1 MNDKLARVS
10 WKMGQTLL
18 PEHLLAQ
25 EDALLANTVVRFRI
39 QGLPSYGIGKLI
51 LNESLLG
58 EGVFSIQEMTLV
70 MASGLLL
77 NIPGNAVVS
86 PFNLNLPGTTKVS
99 VYLHIL
105 NDMPTGAESS
115 TGGWEDDTE
124 VRIPRVI
131 HRMALSSEQDY
142 PNAVEMLKLAEFN
155 KSPEGAWY
163 ISRDYIP
170 PLLQVGTSPFL
181 RKEMDALSDALSLF
195 QYNLYMDAVSYLSGD
210 SLSSVKQCLKSV
222 YRSQR
227 LLANLFS
234 QVHLHPFY
242 LYEDLNT
249 LYTEVCFYRNTT
261 PENITSAYNH
271 DQLASLYNIIELLN
285 KQMQLVRTLPPY
297 LPFELRDNIYQVRLP
312 EEIRQATNVYLLA
325 QKDKVITQLSIGD
338 LKIAGLSRLPV
349 VHKMALQGIPFKK
362 VEHPSFQHSF
372 GAEVEFYMLREG
384 EEWDHALNEMTVAFY
399 NRPDL
404 KDATFYIFWRIE

>member
-1 MNDKLARVS
+1 MNDKLARVC

-25 EDALLANTVVRFRI
+25 EDSLLANTVLRFRM

-58 EGVFSIQEMTLV
+58 EGVFSIQEMMLV

-77 NIPGNAVVS
+77 YVPGNAVAS

-99 VYLHIL
+99 VYLHLL
-105 NDMPTGAESS
+105 NDVPIADSG
-115 TGGWEDDTE
+115 TGGWEEDAG
-124 VRIPRVI
+124 VRIPRII

-142 PNAVEMLKLAEFN
+142 PNALETLKLAEFN
-155 KSPEGAWY
+155 KSPQGTWY

-170 PLLQVGTSPFL
+170 PLLQVGTSPFF
-181 RKEMDALSDALSLF
+181 RKEIDALVEALALF

-227 LLANLFS
+227 LLANLVS

-242 LYEDLNT
+242 LYEDLYT

-271 DQLASLYNIIELLN
+271 DQLASLYTIMDLLN
-285 KQMQLVRTLPPY
+285 KQMQLVRSLPPY
-297 LPFELRDNIYQVRLP
+297 LPFELVDNIYQVKLP
-312 EEIRQATNVYLLA
+312 DEIRQATNVYLLA
-325 QKDKVITQLSIGD
+325 QKDRIITQLSLD
-338 LKIAGLSRLPV
+338 ELKLAGFSRLPV

-372 GAEVEFYMLREG
+372 GAEVEFYMIREG
-384 EEWDHALNEMTVAFY
+384 EEWDHALNETTVAFY
-399 NRPDL
+399 NRPEL
-404 KDATFYIFWRIE
+404 RGTTFYIFWRIE

>member
-1 MNDKLARVS
+1 MDEKLARVC

-25 EDALLANTVVRFRI
+25 EDSLLANIVLRFRM
-39 QGLPSYGIGKLI
+39 QGLPSYGVGKLVV
-51 LNESLLG
+51 NESLLG
-58 EGVFSIQEMTLV
+58 EGVFSIQEMFLV
-70 MASGLLL
+70 MPSGQFLSV
-77 NIPGNAVVS
+77 PGNANVF

-99 VYLHIL
+99 IYLHIL
-105 NDMPTGAESS
+105 NNVPAADSIP
-115 TGGWEDDTE
+115 GGWVEDAE
-124 VRIPRVI
+124 VKVPRVI

-155 KSPEGAWY
+155 KGPQGAWQL
-163 ISRDYIP
+163 SRDYIP
-170 PLLQVGTSPFL
+170 PLLQIGTSPFL
-181 RKEMDALSDALSLF
+181 RKEIEALSEALSLF
-195 QYNLYMDAVSYLSGD
+195 QYNLFMDAVSYLSGD

-242 LYEDLNT
+242 LYEDLYT

-261 PENITSAYNH
+261 PENITAAYNH
-271 DQLASLYNIIELLN
+271 DQLALLYNIIELLN

-325 QKDKVITQLSIGD
+325 QKDKVITQLSVGD
-338 LKIAGLSRLPV
+338 LKIAGLSRLSV

-372 GAEVEFYMLREG
+372 GAEVEFYLIKEG

>member
-1 MNDKLARVS
+1 MNDKLARVC

-25 EDALLANTVVRFRI
+25 EDALLANTVIRFRT

-58 EGVFSIQEMTLV
+58 EGVFSVQEMTLV

-86 PFNLNLPGTTKVS
+86 PFNLNLPGTTKVLI
-99 VYLHIL
+99 YLHIL
-105 NDMPTGAESS
+105 NDMSTASDSS
-115 TGGWEDDTE
+115 VGGWEDDTE

-142 PNAVEMLKLAEFN
+142 PNAIEMLKLAEFN
-155 KSPEGAWY
+155 KSPEGAWH
-163 ISRDYIP
+163 IAQDYIP

-181 RKEMDALSDALSLF
+181 RKEIDALSDALSLF

-227 LLANLFS
+227 LLANLVS

-242 LYEDLNT
+242 LYEDLLT

-312 EEIRQATNVYLLA
+312 DEIRQATNVYLLA

-372 GAEVEFYMLREG
+372 GAEVEFYLIKEG

-399 NRPDL
+399 NRPGL

>member
-1 MNDKLARVS
+1 MNDKLGRVS

-25 EDALLANTVVRFRI
+25 EDSLLANMIERFRMR
-39 QGLPSYGIGKLI
+39 GLPAYGIGKLI
-51 LNESLLG
+51 LNESLFV
-58 EGVFSIQEMTLV
+58 EGVFSIQELTLV

-77 NIPGNAVVS
+77 NVPGNADVS
-86 PFNLNLPGTTKVS
+86 PFNLNLPGTITVS
-99 VYLHIL
+99 IYLHML
-105 NDMPTGAESS
+105 HDMPAAESTPGS
-115 TGGWEDDTE
+115 WEDDAE

-142 PNAVEMLKLAEFN
+142 PNVVEMLKLAECK
-155 KSPEGAWY
+155 KSPEGVWQ

-170 PLLQVGTSPFL
+170 PLLQMGTSPFL
-181 RKEMDALSDALSLF
+181 RSEMDALAEALANF

-222 YRSQR
+222 YRAQR
-227 LLANLFS
+227 LLANLTS

-242 LYEDLNT
+242 LYEELLT

-271 DQLASLYNIIELLN
+271 DQLASINTVIDRLN

-297 LPFELRDNIYQVRLP
+297 LPFDLIDNVYQVKLP
-312 EEIRQATNVYLLA
+312 DEIRQATNVYVLA
-325 QKDKVITQLSIGD
+325 QKDRIITQIDLSG
-338 LKIAGLSRLPV
+338 LKLAGFSRLPV
-349 VHKMALQGIPFKK
+349 VHRMALQGIPFKR

-372 GAEVEFYMLREG
+372 GAEVEFYQLKEG
-384 EEWDHALNEMTVAFY
+384 EEWDHALNESTVAFY
-399 NRPDL
+399 RRPEL
-404 KDATFYIFWRIE
+404 KETAFYIFWRIE

>member
-1 MNDKLARVS
+1 MDDKLARVC

-18 PEHLLAQ
+18 PEHLLAL
-25 EDALLANTVVRFRI
+25 EDSLLANTVLRFRM

-58 EGVFSIQEMTLV
+58 EGIFSVQEMTLV
-70 MASGLLL
+70 MSSGLLL
-77 NIPGNAVVS
+77 SVPGNARLS

-105 NDMPTGAESS
+105 NEIPAADSS
-115 TGGWEDDTE
+115 PGGWEDDAE

-142 PNAVEMLKLAEFN
+142 PNVIETLKLAEFK
-155 KSPEGAWY
+155 KSPQGAWQ

-170 PLLQVGTSPFL
+170 PLLQLGTSPFL
-181 RKEMDALSDALSLF
+181 RSEIDALSEALALF

-222 YRSQR
+222 FKAQR
-227 LLANLFS
+227 LLANLVS
-234 QVHLHPFY
+234 QVHLHPFF
-242 LYEDLNT
+242 LCEELLT

-271 DQLASLYNIIELLN
+271 DQLAFLNTLIDLIN
-285 KQMQLVRTLPPY
+285 KQMQLVRSLPPY
-297 LPFELRDNIYQVRLP
+297 LPFELGDNIYQVKLP
-312 EEIRQATNVYLLA
+312 DEIRQATNVYLLA
-325 QKDKVITQLSIGD
+325 QKDRIITQLSIGD
-338 LKIAGLSRLPV
+338 LKLASFSRLPV
-349 VHKMALQGIPFKK
+349 VHKMALQGVPFKR

-372 GAEVEFYMLREG
+372 GAEIEFYLIKEG

-404 KDATFYIFWRIE
+404 KDTAFYIFWRIE

>member
-1 MNDKLARVS
+1 MNDKLARVC

-25 EDALLANTVVRFRI
+25 EDSLLANMVVRLRT

-51 LNESLLG
+51 PNETLLV

-77 NIPGNAVVS
+77 QIPGNAAVS
-86 PFNLNLPGTTKVS
+86 PFNLNLPGTAGVS
-99 VYLHIL
+99 LYLHIL
-105 NDMPTGAESS
+105 NEIPTDNGGSGWEEDAES
-115 TGGWEDDTE
+115 
-124 VRIPRVI
+124 RIPRVM
-131 HRMALSSEQDY
+131 HRLALSSEQDY
-142 PNAVEMLKLAEFN
+142 PEAMETLKLAEFSKN
-155 KSPEGAWY
+155 PQGAWQ

-170 PLLQVGTSPFL
+170 PLMQVGTSPFL
-181 RKEMDALSDALSLF
+181 RKDMEALAEALSLF

-222 YRSQR
+222 YRTQR
-227 LLANLFS
+227 LLANLAS

-242 LYEDLNT
+242 LYEDLST

-261 PENITSAYNH
+261 PENITAPYNH
-271 DQLASLYNIIELLN
+271 DQLALINNIFDLLN
-285 KQMQLVRTLPPY
+285 KQMQLVRSLPPY
-297 LPFELRDNIYQVRLP
+297 LPFELRDNIYQLRLP
-312 EEIRQATNVYLLA
+312 DEIRQATNVYMLA
-325 QKDKVITQLSIGD
+325 QKDKVISQLSLGD
-338 LKIAGLSRLPV
+338 LKLAALSRLPV

-362 VEHPSFQHSF
+362 VDHPSFQHSF
-372 GAEVEFYMLREG
+372 GAEVEFYLLKEG

-404 KDATFYIFWRIE
+404 KEATFYIFWRIE

>member
-1 MNDKLARVS
+1 MDDKLARVC

-18 PEHLLAQ
+18 PEHLLAL
-25 EDALLANTVVRFRI
+25 EDSLLANTVLRFRM

-58 EGVFSIQEMTLV
+58 EGIFSVQEMTLV
-70 MASGLLL
+70 MSSGLLL
-77 NIPGNAVVS
+77 SVPGNSRLS

-105 NDMPTGAESS
+105 NDIPAADSS
-115 TGGWEDDTE
+115 PGGWEDDAE

-142 PNAVEMLKLAEFN
+142 PNVIETLKLAEFK
-155 KSPEGAWY
+155 KSPQGAWQ

-170 PLLQVGTSPFL
+170 PLLQLGTAPFL
-181 RKEMDALSDALSLF
+181 RSEIDALSEALALF

-222 YRSQR
+222 FRAQR
-227 LLANLFS
+227 LLANLVS
-234 QVHLHPFY
+234 QVHLHPFF
-242 LYEDLNT
+242 LCEELLT

-271 DQLASLYNIIELLN
+271 DQLAFLNTIIDLIN
-285 KQMQLVRTLPPY
+285 KQMQLVRSLPPY
-297 LPFELRDNIYQVRLP
+297 LPFELGDNIYQVKLP
-312 EEIRQATNVYLLA
+312 DEIRQATNVYLLA
-325 QKDKVITQLSIGD
+325 QKDRIITQLSIGD
-338 LKIAGLSRLPV
+338 LKLASFSRLPV
-349 VHKMALQGIPFKK
+349 VHKMALQGIPFKR

-372 GAEVEFYMLREG
+372 GAEIEFYLIKEG

-404 KDATFYIFWRIE
+404 KDTAFYIFWRIE

>member
-1 MNDKLARVS
+1 M
-10 WKMGQTLL
+10 
-18 PEHLLAQ
+18 
-25 EDALLANTVVRFRI
+25 
-39 QGLPSYGIGKLI
+39 QGLPSYGLGKLI
-51 LNESLLG
+51 VNETLLG
-58 EGVFSIQEMTLV
+58 EGIFSIQEMTLV

-77 NIPGNAVVS
+77 NVPGNATVS
-86 PFNLNLPGTTKVS
+86 PFNLNLPGTIKVS

-105 NDMPTGAESS
+105 NDMPTADSS
-115 TGGWEDDTE
+115 TGGWAEDTE

-142 PNAVEMLKLAEFN
+142 PKALETLKLAEFK
-155 KSPEGAWY
+155 KSPQGTWQVSQE
-163 ISRDYIP
+163 YIP
-170 PLLQVGTSPFL
+170 PLLQVGTSPFF
-181 RKEMDALSDALSLF
+181 RKEIDALVEALALF

-227 LLANLFS
+227 LLANLVS

-242 LYEDLNT
+242 LYEDLYT

-271 DQLASLYNIIELLN
+271 NQLASLNTIIDLLH

-297 LPFELRDNIYQVRLP
+297 LPFELVDNIYQVKLP
-312 EEIRQATNVYLLA
+312 DEIRQATNVYLLA
-325 QKDKVITQLSIGD
+325 QKDRIITQLSLD
-338 LKIAGLSRLPV
+338 ELKLAGFSRLPV

-372 GAEVEFYMLREG
+372 GAEVEFYQLREG
-384 EEWDHALNEMTVAFY
+384 EEWDHALNETTVAFY
-399 NRPDL
+399 NRPEL
-404 KDATFYIFWRIE
+404 RGTTFYLFWRIE

>member
-25 EDALLANTVVRFRI
+25 EDSLLANTVERFRS
-39 QGLPSYGIGKLI
+39 QGLPWYGVGKLN
-51 LNESLLG
+51 LNESLFA
-58 EGVFSIQEMTLV
+58 EGILSIQEMTLV
-70 MASGLLL
+70 TASGLL
-77 NIPGNAVVS
+77 ICFPGNAEVS
-86 PFNLNLPGTTKVS
+86 PFNLNLPGASTVS

-105 NDMPTGAESS
+105 QDAPAQETGP
-115 TGGWEDDTE
+115 GGWEDEAE
-124 VRIPRVI
+124 VRIPRVV

-142 PNAVEMLKLAEFN
+142 ANVMETLKLVECR
-155 KSPEGAWY
+155 KTPEGAWQ

-170 PLLQVGTSPFL
+170 PLLQMGTSPFL
-181 RKEMDALSDALSLF
+181 KPEMAALADALGSF

-227 LLANLFS
+227 LLANLTS

-242 LYEDLNT
+242 LYEDLMT

-261 PENITSAYNH
+261 PENITASYNH
-271 DQLASLYNIIELLN
+271 DQLSSLNVIIDNLN
-285 KQMQLVRTLPPY
+285 KQMQLVRSLPPY
-297 LPFELRDNIYQVRLP
+297 LPFELLDNIYQVKLP
-312 EEIRQATNVYLLA
+312 DEIRQATNVYVLA
-325 QKDKVITQLSIGD
+325 QKDRIITQIDLSG
-338 LKIAGLSRLPV
+338 LKLAAVSRLPV
-349 VHKMALQGIPFKK
+349 VHRMALQGIPFKR

-372 GAEVEFYMLREG
+372 GAEVEFYQLKEG
-384 EEWDHALNEMTVAFY
+384 EEWDHALNESSVAFY
-399 NRPDL
+399 SRPEL
-404 KDATFYIFWRIE
+404 KDTTFYIFWRVE

>member
-1 MNDKLARVS
+1 MNDKLARVC

-25 EDALLANTVVRFRI
+25 EDSLLANAVLRFRM
-39 QGLPSYGIGKLI
+39 QGLPSYGLGKLI
-51 LNESLLG
+51 VNETLLG
-58 EGVFSIQEMTLV
+58 EGIFSIQEMTLV

-77 NIPGNAVVS
+77 NVPGNAAVS
-86 PFNLNLPGTTKVS
+86 PFNLNLPGTIKVS

-105 NDMPTGAESS
+105 NDMPTADSS
-115 TGGWEDDTE
+115 TGGWEEDAD

-142 PNAVEMLKLAEFN
+142 PKALDTLKLAEFT
-155 KSPEGAWY
+155 KSPQGTWQVSQE
-163 ISRDYIP
+163 YIP
-170 PLLQVGTSPFL
+170 PLLQVGTSPFF
-181 RKEMDALSDALSLF
+181 RKEIDALVEALALF

-227 LLANLFS
+227 LLANLVS

-242 LYEDLNT
+242 LYEDLYT

-271 DQLASLYNIIELLN
+271 NQLASLNTIIDLLH

-297 LPFELRDNIYQVRLP
+297 LPFELVDNIYQVKVP
-312 EEIRQATNVYLLA
+312 DEIRQATNVYLLA
-325 QKDKVITQLSIGD
+325 QKDRIITQLSLD
-338 LKIAGLSRLPV
+338 ELKLAGFSRLPV

-372 GAEVEFYMLREG
+372 GAEVEFYQLREG
-384 EEWDHALNEMTVAFY
+384 EEWDHALNETTVAFY
-399 NRPDL
+399 NRPEL
-404 KDATFYIFWRIE
+404 RGTTFYLFWRIE

>member
-1 MNDKLARVS
+1 MKDKLARVC

-25 EDALLANTVVRFRI
+25 EDSLLTNTVLRFRM
-39 QGLPSYGIGKLI
+39 QGLPSYGLGKLI
-51 LNESLLG
+51 VNETLLG
-58 EGVFSIQEMTLV
+58 EGILSIQEMTLV

-77 NIPGNAVVS
+77 DVPGNATVS
-86 PFNLNLPGTTKVS
+86 PFNLNLPGTIKVS

-105 NDMPTGAESS
+105 TDIPSADSGA
-115 TGGWEDDTE
+115 GGWEEDAE

-131 HRMALSSEQDY
+131 HRMALSSEQEY
-142 PNAVEMLKLAEFN
+142 PNVLETLKLAEFK
-155 KSPEGAWY
+155 KSPQGTWQVSQE
-163 ISRDYIP
+163 YIP
-170 PLLQVGTSPFL
+170 PLLQVGTSPFF
-181 RKEMDALSDALSLF
+181 RKEIDALAEALALF

-227 LLANLFS
+227 LLANLVS

-242 LYEDLNT
+242 LYEDLYT

-271 DQLASLYNIIELLN
+271 DQLAFLNTIIDLLH
-285 KQMQLVRTLPPY
+285 KQMQLVRSLPPY
-297 LPFELRDNIYQVRLP
+297 LPFELMDNIYQVKLP
-312 EEIRQATNVYLLA
+312 DEIRQATNVYLLA
-325 QKDKVITQLSIGD
+325 QKDRIITQLTLD
-338 LKIAGLSRLPV
+338 EMKLAGFSRLPV

-372 GAEVEFYMLREG
+372 GAEVEFYLLREG
-384 EEWDHALNEMTVAFY
+384 EEWDHALNETSVAFY
-399 NRPDL
+399 NRPEL
-404 KDATFYIFWRIE
+404 RGTTFYLFWRIE

>member
-25 EDALLANTVVRFRI
+25 EDSLLANTVLRFRV
-39 QGLPSYGIGKLI
+39 QGLPCYGIGNLV
-51 LNESLLG
+51 LNEALLS
-58 EGVFSIQEMTLV
+58 EGIFSIQEMTLV

-77 NIPGNAVVS
+77 NVPGNAIVS

-105 NDMPTGAESS
+105 NNIPAPENSE
-115 TGGWEDDTE
+115 GGWEEDSE
-124 VRIPRVI
+124 FRIPRIVY
-131 HRMALSSEQDY
+131 RMALSSEQDY
-142 PNAVEMLKLAEFN
+142 PDAVETLKLADFT
-155 KSPEGAWY
+155 KSPQGVWQ
-163 ISRDYIP
+163 ISRGYIP
-170 PLLQVGTSPFL
+170 PLLQMGTSPFL
-181 RKEMDALSDALSLF
+181 KSEMNTLSDALALF
-195 QYNLYMDAVSYLSGD
+195 QYNLFMDAVSYLSGD

-222 YRSQR
+222 YRCQR
-227 LLANLFS
+227 LLANLVS
-234 QVHLHPFY
+234 QVHLHPFF
-242 LYEDLNT
+242 LYEELLT

-261 PENITSAYNH
+261 PEDVISPYNH
-271 DQLASLYNIIELLN
+271 DQLASLNTIIDLLN
-285 KQMQLVRTLPPY
+285 KQMQLVKSLPPY
-297 LPFELRDNIYQVRLP
+297 LPFELFDNIYKVKLP
-312 EEIRQATNVYLLA
+312 DEIRQATHVYLLA
-325 QKDKVITQLSIGD
+325 QKDRIITQLDIGD
-338 LKIAGLSRLPV
+338 LKLASFSRLSV

-372 GAEVEFYMLREG
+372 GAEVEFYLLKEG

-399 NRPDL
+399 NRPGM

>member
-1 MNDKLARVS
+1 MNENLARVC

-25 EDALLANTVVRFRI
+25 EDSLLANTVVRLRM
-39 QGLPSYGIGKLI
+39 QGLPSYGIGKLV

-77 NIPGNAVVS
+77 SVPGNASVS
-86 PFNLNLPGTTKVS
+86 PFNLNLPGTTRVS
-99 VYLHIL
+99 VYLQLL
-105 NDMPTGAESS
+105 NKIADTESGP
-115 TGGWEDDTE
+115 GGWEEDAED
-124 VRIPRVI
+124 RIPRVI
-131 HRMALSSEQDY
+131 HRMALSSEQDH
-142 PNAVEMLKLAEFN
+142 PNAMEMLKLAEFN
-155 KSPEGAWY
+155 KSPQGIWQ

-181 RKEMDALSDALSLF
+181 RKDIDALAEALALF

-227 LLANLFS
+227 LLANLVS

-261 PENITSAYNH
+261 PENITAAYNH
-271 DQLASLYNIIELLN
+271 DQLALLNNVIELLN
-285 KQMQLVRTLPPY
+285 KQMQLVRSLPPY
-297 LPFELRDNIYQVRLP
+297 LPFELHDNIYQVRLP
-312 EEIRQATNVYLLA
+312 DEIRQATNVYILA
-325 QKDKVITQLSIGD
+325 QKDKVINQLSLGD
-338 LKIAGLSRLPV
+338 LKLAGISRLPV

-362 VEHPSFQHSF
+362 VDHPSFQHSF
-372 GAEVEFYMLREG
+372 GAEVEFYLIKEG

-404 KDATFYIFWRIE
+404 KEATFYIFWRIE

>member
-1 MNDKLARVS
+1 MDDKLARVC

-18 PEHLLAQ
+18 PEHLLAL
-25 EDALLANTVVRFRI
+25 EDSLLANAVLRFRM

-58 EGVFSIQEMTLV
+58 EGIFSVQEMTLV
-70 MASGLLL
+70 MSSGLLL
-77 NIPGNAVVS
+77 SVPGNAKLS

-105 NDMPTGAESS
+105 NEIPASDSS
-115 TGGWEDDTE
+115 PGGWEDDAE

-142 PNAVEMLKLAEFN
+142 PNVIETLKLAEFK
-155 KSPEGAWY
+155 KSPQGAWQ

-170 PLLQVGTSPFL
+170 PLLQLGTSPFL
-181 RKEMDALSDALSLF
+181 RSEIDALSEALALF

-222 YRSQR
+222 FRAQR
-227 LLANLFS
+227 LLANLVS
-234 QVHLHPFY
+234 QVHLHPFF
-242 LYEDLNT
+242 LCEELLT

-271 DQLASLYNIIELLN
+271 DQLAFLNTLIDLIN
-285 KQMQLVRTLPPY
+285 KQMQLVRSLPPY
-297 LPFELRDNIYQVRLP
+297 LPFELGDNIYQVKLP
-312 EEIRQATNVYLLA
+312 DEIRQATNVYLLA
-325 QKDKVITQLSIGD
+325 QKDRIITQLSIGD
-338 LKIAGLSRLPV
+338 LKLASFSRLPV
-349 VHKMALQGIPFKK
+349 VHKMALQGIPFKR

-372 GAEVEFYMLREG
+372 GAEIEFYLIKEG

-404 KDATFYIFWRIE
+404 KDTAFYIFWRIE

>member
-1 MNDKLARVS
+1 MKDKLARVC

-25 EDALLANTVVRFRI
+25 EDSLLTNTVLRFRM
-39 QGLPSYGIGKLI
+39 QGLPSYGLGKLI
-51 LNESLLG
+51 VNETLLG
-58 EGVFSIQEMTLV
+58 EGILSIQEMTLV

-77 NIPGNAVVS
+77 DVPGNATVS
-86 PFNLNLPGTTKVS
+86 PFNLNLPGTIKVS

-105 NDMPTGAESS
+105 TDIPSADSGV
-115 TGGWEDDTE
+115 GGWEEDAE

-131 HRMALSSEQDY
+131 HRMALSSEQEY
-142 PNAVEMLKLAEFN
+142 PNVLETLKLAEFK
-155 KSPEGAWY
+155 KSPQGTWQVSQE
-163 ISRDYIP
+163 YIP
-170 PLLQVGTSPFL
+170 PLLQVGTSPFF
-181 RKEMDALSDALSLF
+181 RKEIDALAEALALF

-227 LLANLFS
+227 LLANLVS

-242 LYEDLNT
+242 LYEDLYT

-271 DQLASLYNIIELLN
+271 DQLAFLNTIIDLLH
-285 KQMQLVRTLPPY
+285 KQMQLVRSLPPY
-297 LPFELRDNIYQVRLP
+297 LPFELMDNIYQVKLP
-312 EEIRQATNVYLLA
+312 DEIRQATNVYLLA
-325 QKDKVITQLSIGD
+325 QKDRIITQLTLD
-338 LKIAGLSRLPV
+338 EMKLAGFSRLPV

-372 GAEVEFYMLREG
+372 GAEVEFYLLREG
-384 EEWDHALNEMTVAFY
+384 EEWDHALNETSVAFY
-399 NRPDL
+399 NRPEL
-404 KDATFYIFWRIE
+404 RGTTFYLFWRIE

>member
-1 MNDKLARVS
+1 MNDKLARVC

-25 EDALLANTVVRFRI
+25 EDSLLANAVLRFRM
-39 QGLPSYGIGKLI
+39 QGLPSYGLGKLI
-51 LNESLLG
+51 VNETLLG
-58 EGVFSIQEMTLV
+58 EGILSIQEMTLV

-77 NIPGNAVVS
+77 NVPGNAVVS
-86 PFNLNLPGTTKVS
+86 PFNLNLPGTIQVS

-105 NDMPTGAESS
+105 NDMPTADSS
-115 TGGWEDDTE
+115 AGGWGEDAE

-142 PNAVEMLKLAEFN
+142 PKALETLKLAEFK
-155 KSPEGAWY
+155 KSPQGTWQVSQE
-163 ISRDYIP
+163 YIP
-170 PLLQVGTSPFL
+170 PLLQVGTSPFF
-181 RKEMDALSDALSLF
+181 RKEIDALVEALALF

-227 LLANLFS
+227 LLANLVS

-242 LYEDLNT
+242 LYEDLYT

-271 DQLASLYNIIELLN
+271 NQLASLNTIIDLLH

-297 LPFELRDNIYQVRLP
+297 LPFELVDNIYQVKLP
-312 EEIRQATNVYLLA
+312 DEIRQATNVYLLA
-325 QKDKVITQLSIGD
+325 QKDRIITQLSLD
-338 LKIAGLSRLPV
+338 ELKLAGFSRLPV

-372 GAEVEFYMLREG
+372 GAEVEFYQLREG
-384 EEWDHALNEMTVAFY
+384 EEWDHALNETTVAFY
-399 NRPDL
+399 NRPEL
-404 KDATFYIFWRIE
+404 RGTTFYLFWRIE

>member
-25 EDALLANTVVRFRI
+25 EDALLANTVIRFRT

-58 EGVFSIQEMTLV
+58 EGIFSVQEMTLV

-99 VYLHIL
+99 IYLHIL
-105 NDMPTGAESS
+105 NDMPTAADSS
-115 TGGWEDDTE
+115 AGGWEDDAE

-142 PNAVEMLKLAEFN
+142 PNAVETLKLAEFN
-155 KSPEGAWY
+155 KSPEGAWN
-163 ISRDYIP
+163 ISQDYIP

-181 RKEMDALSDALSLF
+181 RKEIDTLSDALSLF

-222 YRSQR
+222 YRTQR
-227 LLANLFS
+227 LLANLVS

-242 LYEDLNT
+242 LYEDLYT

-372 GAEVEFYMLREG
+372 GAEVEFYLLKEG
-384 EEWDHALNEMTVAFY
+384 EEWDHALNEMTAAFY
-399 NRPDL
+399 NRPNL

>member
-1 MNDKLARVS
+1 MNDKLARVC

-25 EDALLANTVVRFRI
+25 EDSLLANAVLRFRM
-39 QGLPSYGIGKLI
+39 QGLPYYGLGKLI
-51 LNESLLG
+51 VNETLLG
-58 EGVFSIQEMTLV
+58 EGIFSIQEMTLV

-77 NIPGNAVVS
+77 NVPGNAVVS
-86 PFNLNLPGTTKVS
+86 PFNLNLPGTIQVS

-105 NDMPTGAESS
+105 NDMPTADSS
-115 TGGWEDDTE
+115 AGGWEEDAE

-142 PNAVEMLKLAEFN
+142 PRALETLKLAEFK
-155 KSPEGAWY
+155 KSPQGTWQVSQE
-163 ISRDYIP
+163 YIP
-170 PLLQVGTSPFL
+170 PLLQVGTSPFF
-181 RKEMDALSDALSLF
+181 RKEIDALVEALALF

-227 LLANLFS
+227 LLANLVS

-242 LYEDLNT
+242 LYEDLYT

-271 DQLASLYNIIELLN
+271 NQLASLNTIIDLLH

-297 LPFELRDNIYQVRLP
+297 LPFELVDNIYQVKLP
-312 EEIRQATNVYLLA
+312 DEIRQATNVYLLA
-325 QKDKVITQLSIGD
+325 QKDRIITQLSLD
-338 LKIAGLSRLPV
+338 ELKLAGFSRLPV

-372 GAEVEFYMLREG
+372 GAEVEFYQLKEG

-404 KDATFYIFWRIE
+404 KDATFYVFWRIE

>member
-10 WKMGQTLL
+10 WKIGQTLL

-25 EDALLANTVVRFRI
+25 EDSLLANTVLRFRM

-70 MASGLLL
+70 MVSGLLL

-86 PFNLNLPGTTKVS
+86 PFNMNLPGTTKVS

-105 NDMPTGAESS
+105 NDMPTGDSG
-115 TGGWEDDTE
+115 TGGWEEDAG
-124 VRIPRVI
+124 VRIPRII

-142 PNAVEMLKLAEFN
+142 PNALETLKLAEFN
-155 KSPEGAWY
+155 KNPQGTWD

-181 RKEMDALSDALSLF
+181 RKEMDALSEALALF

-227 LLANLFS
+227 LLANLIF

-242 LYEDLNT
+242 FYEDLYT

-271 DQLASLYNIIELLN
+271 DQLAFLYTIMDLLN
-285 KQMQLVRTLPPY
+285 KQMQLVRSLPPY
-297 LPFELRDNIYQVRLP
+297 LPFELGDNIYQVKLP
-312 EEIRQATNVYLLA
+312 DEIRQATNVYLLA
-325 QKDKVITQLSIGD
+325 QKDRVITQLSISD
-338 LKIAGLSRLPV
+338 LKLASVSRLPV
-349 VHKMALQGIPFKK
+349 VHKMALQGVPFKK

-372 GAEVEFYMLREG
+372 GAEVEFYLIKEG
-384 EEWDHALNEMTVAFY
+384 EEWDHALNEKTVAFY

-404 KDATFYIFWRIE
+404 KETTFYIFWRIE

>member
-1 MNDKLARVS
+1 MNDKLARVC

-25 EDALLANTVVRFRI
+25 EDSLLANAVLRFRM
-39 QGLPSYGIGKLI
+39 QGLPSYGLGKLI
-51 LNESLLG
+51 VNETLLG
-58 EGVFSIQEMTLV
+58 EGILSIQEMTLV

-77 NIPGNAVVS
+77 NVPGNATVS
-86 PFNLNLPGTTKVS
+86 PFNLNLPGTIKVS

-105 NDMPTGAESS
+105 NDMPTADSS
-115 TGGWEDDTE
+115 TGGWEEDAE

-142 PNAVEMLKLAEFN
+142 PKALETLKLAEFK
-155 KSPEGAWY
+155 KSPQGTWQVSQE
-163 ISRDYIP
+163 YIP
-170 PLLQVGTSPFL
+170 PLLQVGTSPFF
-181 RKEMDALSDALSLF
+181 RKEIDALVEALALF

-227 LLANLFS
+227 LLANLVS

-242 LYEDLNT
+242 LYEDLYT

-271 DQLASLYNIIELLN
+271 DQLASLNTIIDLLH

-297 LPFELRDNIYQVRLP
+297 LPFELVDNIYQVKLP
-312 EEIRQATNVYLLA
+312 DEIRQATNVYLLA
-325 QKDKVITQLSIGD
+325 QKDRIITQLSLD
-338 LKIAGLSRLPV
+338 ELKLAGFSRLPV

-372 GAEVEFYMLREG
+372 GAEVEFYQLREG
-384 EEWDHALNEMTVAFY
+384 EEWDHALNETTVAFY
-399 NRPDL
+399 NRPEL
-404 KDATFYIFWRIE
+404 RGTTFYIFWRIE

>member
-1 MNDKLARVS
+1 MDDKLARVC

-18 PEHLLAQ
+18 PEHLLAL
-25 EDALLANTVVRFRI
+25 EDSLLANTVLRYRM

-58 EGVFSIQEMTLV
+58 EGIFSVQEMTLV
-70 MASGLLL
+70 MSSGLLL
-77 NIPGNAVVS
+77 SVPANAKLS

-105 NDMPTGAESS
+105 NEIPAADSS
-115 TGGWEDDTE
+115 PGGWEDDAE

-142 PNAVEMLKLAEFN
+142 PNVIETLKLAEFK
-155 KSPEGAWY
+155 KSPQGAWQ

-170 PLLQVGTSPFL
+170 PLLQLGTSPFL
-181 RKEMDALSDALSLF
+181 RSEIDALSEALALF

-222 YRSQR
+222 FRAQR
-227 LLANLFS
+227 LLANLVS
-234 QVHLHPFY
+234 QVHLHPFF
-242 LYEDLNT
+242 LCEELLT

-271 DQLASLYNIIELLN
+271 DQLAFLNTIIDLIN
-285 KQMQLVRTLPPY
+285 KQMQLVRSLPPY
-297 LPFELRDNIYQVRLP
+297 LPFELGDNIYQVKLP
-312 EEIRQATNVYLLA
+312 AEIRQATNVYLLA
-325 QKDKVITQLSIGD
+325 QKDRIITQLSIGD
-338 LKIAGLSRLPV
+338 MKLASFSRLPV
-349 VHKMALQGIPFKK
+349 VHKMALQGIPFKR

-372 GAEVEFYMLREG
+372 GAEIEFYLIKEG

-404 KDATFYIFWRIE
+404 KDTAFYIFWRIE

>member
-1 MNDKLARVS
+1 MDDKLARVC

-18 PEHLLAQ
+18 PEHLLAL
-25 EDALLANTVVRFRI
+25 EDSLLANTVLRFRM

-58 EGVFSIQEMTLV
+58 EGIFSVQEMTLV
-70 MASGLLL
+70 MSSGLLL
-77 NIPGNAVVS
+77 SVPGNARLS

-105 NDMPTGAESS
+105 NEIPAADSS
-115 TGGWEDDTE
+115 PGGWEDDAE

-142 PNAVEMLKLAEFN
+142 PNVIETLKLAEFK
-155 KSPEGAWY
+155 KSPQGAWQ

-170 PLLQVGTSPFL
+170 PLLQLGTSPFL
-181 RKEMDALSDALSLF
+181 RSEIDALAEALALF

-222 YRSQR
+222 FKAQR
-227 LLANLFS
+227 LLANLVS
-234 QVHLHPFY
+234 QVHLHPFF
-242 LYEDLNT
+242 LCEELLT

-271 DQLASLYNIIELLN
+271 DQLAFLNTLIDLIN
-285 KQMQLVRTLPPY
+285 KQMQLVRSLPPY
-297 LPFELRDNIYQVRLP
+297 LPFELGDNIYQVKLP
-312 EEIRQATNVYLLA
+312 DEIRQATNVYLLA
-325 QKDKVITQLSIGD
+325 QKDRIITQLSIGD
-338 LKIAGLSRLPV
+338 LKLASFSRLPV
-349 VHKMALQGIPFKK
+349 VHKMALQGVPFKR

-372 GAEVEFYMLREG
+372 GAEIEFYLIKEG

-404 KDATFYIFWRIE
+404 KDTAFYIFWRIE